1 MKIVSF
7 FEGLNLKQIQ
17 EIIDTRPNYLLG
29 YYKNESL
36 YELMESG
43 YRFSVFKINLSLDFF
58 VKGTINALKIK
69 NEKIYKNKDV
79 IFVLPKKLF
88 LTKKNYEEVIQ
99 RINTLIRFS
108 KKNKFKMNI
117 QLTSQNYKNM
127 INLLKPFKHENIG
140 LVFDPAKILFDRG
153 SILSLYRGLKKYIT
167 FVVCNDFLKR
177 KKAALMGYGKTQI
190 LDLFKR
196 MNENSFRGYLI
207 LDPDFI
213 RVVKRISKRNNFIT
227 KLFNQKIKKEY
238 LRLKKLLDL
247 DINRNDITIED
258 IYINQYEL
266 LKLVFGN

>member
-99 RINTLIRFS
+99 KINTLIRFS
-108 KKNKFKMNI
+108 KKNF
-117 QLTSQNYKNM
+117 
-127 INLLKPFKHENIG
+127 F
-140 LVFDPAKILFDRG
+140 F
-153 SILSLYRGLKKYIT
+153 
-167 FVVCNDFLKR
+167 
-177 KKAALMGYGKTQI
+177 
-190 LDLFKR
+190 
-196 MNENSFRGYLI
+196 
-207 LDPDFI
+207 
-213 RVVKRISKRNNFIT
+213 
-227 KLFNQKIKKEY
+227 
-238 LRLKKLLDL
+238 
-247 DINRNDITIED
+247 
-258 IYINQYEL
+258 
-266 LKLVFGN
+266 

>member
-1 MKIVSF
+1 
-7 FEGLNLKQIQ
+7 
-17 EIIDTRPNYLLG
+17 
-29 YYKNESL
+29 
-36 YELMESG
+36 
-43 YRFSVFKINLSLDFF
+43 
-58 VKGTINALKIK
+58 
-69 NEKIYKNKDV
+69 
-79 IFVLPKKLF
+79 
-88 LTKKNYEEVIQ
+88 
-99 RINTLIRFS
+99 
-108 KKNKFKMNI
+108 MNI

-127 INLLKPFKHENIG
+127 INLLKPFKPENIG

-213 RVVKRISKRNNFIT
+213 RVVKRIRKRNNFIT